1 MCHQWTTAVG
11 CVLLVYLASA
21 LVWSGLLIPKHE
33 FPLLCGIS
41 LDRELTIKGCQSSVF
56 YECLL
61 VLVSFAGK
69 ANGGTKVCL
78 SWALRPSM
86 NEQL

>member
-1 MCHQWTTAVG
+1 MDDCGWLCFVG
-11 CVLLVYLASA
+11 LASA
-21 LVWSGLLIPKHE
+21 LVWSGLLIPKHGC
-33 FPLLCGIS
+33 PLLCGIS
-41 LDRELTIKGCQSSVF
+41 FDQELTIKVCQSSVF

-69 ANGGTKVCL
+69 ANGGAKVRL
-78 SWALRPSM
+78 NRALRPSM